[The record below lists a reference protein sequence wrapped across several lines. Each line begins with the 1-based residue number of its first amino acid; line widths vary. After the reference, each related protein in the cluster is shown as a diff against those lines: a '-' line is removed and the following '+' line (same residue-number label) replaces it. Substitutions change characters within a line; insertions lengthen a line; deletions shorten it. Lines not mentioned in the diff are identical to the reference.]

1 MDKSETMSSFDRRKG
16 ARSPSPGYFTTDG
29 QPQITG
35 LNFNTVSRYS
45 RPSNVPS
52 DILLKYVVRKS
63 CEIIKTD
70 LNMSGILEFL
80 KKHVKQAYV

>member
-16 ARSPSPGYFTTDG
+16 AGLSNKPSPGYFTTDG

-70 LNMSGILEFL
+70 LNISVNVEF
-80 KKHVKQAYV
+80 